1 MQDDFR
7 TQQIATNQWQLLK
20 TLTAA
25 PAGTF
30 ADETDWAGTNTV
42 PTTGLTGL
50 PHERRRSGQHLE
62 SISLWVVA
70 LDGSGA
76 LLGRGSPV
84 MNWTIQM
91 VQIARYPDDF
101 IFDTG
106 AARTTAPPLSSSVV
120 VDSLGLSTG
129 VTLNRE
135 IELSG
140 RAIRRFTTRFSG
152 FTNVPGTA
160 ATLLVFWRPQ

>member
-20 TLTAA
+20 TIAA
-25 PAGTF
+25 DSPGTF
-30 ADETDWAGTNTV
+30 SDETDWAGTNTV

-50 PHERRRSGQHLE
+50 PHERRRSGQHLD

-70 LDGSGA
+70 LDGTGA

-91 VQIARYPDDF
+91 VQVVRYPDDF

-129 VTLNRE
+129 VTINRE

-160 ATLLVFWRPQ
+160 ESLLVFWRP

>member
-1 MQDDFR
+1 MQDFR
-7 TQQIATNQWQLLK
+7 NQQVATNQWQHLK

-42 PTTGLTGL
+42 PTTGLTGI
-50 PHERRRSGQHLE
+50 PHERRRSNEDLE
-62 SISLWVVA
+62 FISLWVVA
-70 LDGSGA
+70 LNGAGA
-76 LLGRGSPV
+76 LLGRGSPA
-84 MNWTIQM
+84 MGWTIQM
-91 VQIARYPDDF
+91 VQVVRYPDDL

-106 AARTTAPPLSSSVV
+106 ADRTTAAPLTTSVV
-120 VDSLGLSTG
+120 VDSAGISTN

-135 IELSG
+135 IQLEC
-140 RAIRRFTTRFSG
+140 RAMRRFTTRFST

-160 ATLLVFWRPQ
+160 ASLLVFWRPQ

>member
-1 MQDDFR
+1 MQDFR
-7 TQQIATNQWQLLK
+7 NQQIATNQWQLLK

-50 PHERRRSGQHLE
+50 PAERRRSDEDLDFI
-62 SISLWVVA
+62 SIWVVA
-70 LDGSGA
+70 LNGAGA

-84 MNWTIQM
+84 MNWTVQM
-91 VQIARYPDDF
+91 VQVARFPDDF

-106 AARTTAPPLSSSVV
+106 TARTTAPPLRTSTVI
-120 VDSLGLSTG
+120 DSTGVSTG

-135 IELSG
+135 IRLEA
-140 RAIRRFTTRFSG
+140 RAMRRFTTRFSG
-152 FTNVPGTA
+152 FANVPGTA
-160 ATLLVFWRPQ
+160 ETLLVFWRPQ